1 MTKSQPDPDPVI
13 PEGSEGEEEMV
24 EIPPV
29 DPLMIDLAN
38 SLSWIGIA
46 LIGFF
51 VTGVVFQIFPIRLL
65 DPAWLQQVGSAFI
78 TTGMTPIIGA
88 ILILVAPLACPDFE
102 ALERRA
108 WLVRRL
114 AILAAIGYLLMIP
127 LQAYAG
133 TQILFARRKEQVQIL
148 SQVRTATQALQQSR
162 SEPELREAYRL
173 LPGQKPILG
182 DRFDVPFETV
192 KENILKEISPS
203 LKRAETVFSEQMD
216 QLWQRWFA
224 FFTQTTLRLLF
235 LFIGFAAIAQ
245 RSPRS
250 YPLLE
255 SVFMILRGARRAK
268 HPSQQIPQQA
278 PSHDLEA

>member
-1 MTKSQPDPDPVI
+1 MTQSHPDHDSVP
-13 PEGSEGEEEMV
+13 PEGSQEVQQEAEV
-24 EIPPV
+24 LPI

-51 VTGVVFQIFPIRLL
+51 ITGVVFQIFPIRIL
-65 DPAWLQQVGSAFI
+65 DPAWLQKLGAVVI
-78 TTGMTPIIGA
+78 TTGMTPMIGA
-88 ILILVAPLACPDFE
+88 VLILVAPLACPDFE

-127 LQAYAG
+127 LQAHAG
-133 TQILFARRKEQVQIL
+133 SQILFARRQEQVEIL
-148 SQVRTATQALQQSR
+148 NQVRSATKALQQSR
-162 SEPELREAYRL
+162 SEPELREAYKL

-182 DRFDVPFETV
+182 DQFDVPFEIV
-192 KENILKEISPS
+192 KQNILKEISPS
-203 LKRAETVFSEQMD
+203 LKRAETVFAEQMN
-216 QLWQRWFA
+216 QFWQQWFA

-255 SVFMILRGARRAK
+255 TVFMILRGARRAK
-268 HPSQQIPQQA
+268 HPSQQIPDQA
-278 PSHDLEA
+278 QSQHEP